1 MTFLHR
7 MTLKKHKMT
16 WHSVLWHVMAFRDV
30 PWIKLAQS
38 IITWRNIAYFT
49 FTEIFSW
56 ESKVI
61 LDCFGFASFRY
72 MIGPENSPHVLNQSD
87 STLKPTRFGHFPCYD
102 WLLIEP
108 HNEHRIN
115 AWHFMTWSNF
125 AQKTWYYQLR
135 YVKYFCIQA
144 IGLSASQDRIFPG

>member
-1 MTFLHR
+1 MAFLHR

-16 WHSVLWHVMAFRDV
+16 WHSVALACHSV
-30 PWIKLAQS
+30 PRRTLNLISTEHYNMKKH
-38 IITWRNIAYFT
+38 

-61 LDCFGFASFRY
+61 RDCFGFASFRY
-72 MIGPENSPHVLNQSD
+72 VIGPENSPHVLNQSD
-87 STLKPTRFGHFPCYD
+87 STLKPTRFGHFPCHD

-108 HNEHRIN
+108 HNGHRIN
-115 AWHFMTWSNF
+115 TWHFMTWSNF
-125 AQKTWYYQLR
+125 SQKTWYYQLR
-135 YVKYFCIQA
+135 YIKYFCTQA